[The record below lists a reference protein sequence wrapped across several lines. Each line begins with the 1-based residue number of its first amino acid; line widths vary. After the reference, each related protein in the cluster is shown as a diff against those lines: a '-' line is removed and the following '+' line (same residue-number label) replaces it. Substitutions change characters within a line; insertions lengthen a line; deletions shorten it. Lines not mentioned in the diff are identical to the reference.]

1 MAKETPMFSKAD
13 WQVNKK
19 HQCADI
25 DVLPKEDIKK
35 LDSWKKDMNEQVRK
49 SSCGGLQ
56 LSVLHIYCK
65 SCDFR
70 KKGRTENK
78 KCQIFT
84 IPNGKLTE

>member
-1 MAKETPMFSKAD
+1 
-13 WQVNKK
+13 
-19 HQCADI
+19 
-25 DVLPKEDIKK
+25 
-35 LDSWKKDMNEQVRK
+35 MNEQVRK